1 MATRSRIAIENQD
14 GSVISI
20 YCHWDGHIETN
31 GKILFEN
38 YDKEKTEQLIAL
50 GNISVLGALLEPT
63 GGVQSFNSPEK
74 GVTVAYHRDRKED
87 LMQKLY
93 LSVEDLY
100 ECGFNSGEEY
110 VYCLTKDNIWLVGRH
125 NSNNVEIL
133 KEALEEIEA

>member
-1 MATRSRIAIENQD
+1 MATRSRIAIETQD
-14 GSVISI
+14 GVISI

-38 YDKEKTEQLIAL
+38 YDREKTEQLIAL

-63 GGVQSFNSPEK
+63 DGVQSFNSPEK

-100 ECGFNSGEEY
+100 EYGFEVGEEY

>member
-1 MATRSRIAIENQD
+1 MATRSRIAIETQD
-14 GSVISI
+14 GIISI

-38 YDKEKTEQLIAL
+38 FDREKTEQLIAL

-63 GGVQSFNSPEK
+63 DGVQSFNSPEK

-100 ECGFNSGEEY
+100 EYGFEVGEEY

>member
-14 GSVISI
+14 GTVISI

-38 YDKEKTEQLIAL
+38 YDREKTEQLIAL
-50 GNISVLGALLEPT
+50 GNISSLDTTIET
-63 GGVQSFNSPEK
+63 TE
-74 GVTVAYHRDRKED
+74 AYHRDRNED

-93 LSVEDLY
+93 LSVEDLFD
-100 ECGFNSGEEY
+100 CGFNSGEEF
-110 VYCLTKDNIWLVGRH
+110 VYCLTKDNIWLVNKLG
-125 NSNNVEIL
+125 SNNVAIL

>member
-14 GSVISI
+14 GTVISI

-38 YDKEKTEQLIAL
+38 YDREKTEQLIAL

-63 GGVQSFNSPEK
+63 DGVHSFNSPEK

-93 LSVEDLY
+93 LGVEDLY
-100 ECGFNSGEEY
+100 ECGFSSGEEY

-133 KEALEEIEA
+133 KESLEEIEA

>member
-14 GSVISI
+14 GTVISI

-38 YDKEKTEQLIAL
+38 FDREKTEQLIAL

-63 GGVQSFNSPEK
+63 DGVQSFNSPEK

-100 ECGFNSGEEY
+100 EYGFEVGEEY

-133 KEALEEIEA
+133 KESLEEIEA

>member
-1 MATRSRIAIENQD
+1 MATRSRIAIETQD
-14 GSVISI
+14 GIISI

-38 YDKEKTEQLIAL
+38 FDREKTEQLIAL

-63 GGVQSFNSPEK
+63 DGVQSFNSPEK

-100 ECGFNSGEEY
+100 EYGFEVGEEY

-133 KEALEEIEA
+133 KEVLEEIEA